1 MRHTKYYGINIVIF
15 LVTIGVFIRILKE
28 SFIWLST
35 QADISPIFFLCLISI
50 LIVHF
55 IKALR
60 LYFLML
66 ETRLT
71 VTRFL
76 RVYVKT
82 TLVNLVL
89 PFKLGEFFKMY
100 CLGHELNNSK
110 TGILLILVD
119 RYFDTLPLMILI
131 LGFTLLGQGDLKGIV
146 VILIGFLTVVTIAYA
161 MFPSTFA
168 YMNRFLIMNTHSE
181 RGLMSLELLR
191 KMRYWYSYI
200 QELVKGRE
208 LILLVLSSLSWAME
222 YIALYS
228 LIRGISHKF
237 SATDFVAYMDSIF
250 MGSISEYINLYVG
263 ISAVILVGVAV
274 TVYGKS
280 FVARKRK
287 RT

>member
-1 MRHTKYYGINIVIF
+1 MKCTKYYGINIVIF
-15 LVTIGVFIRILKE
+15 LVTISIFIKILKE
-28 SFIWLST
+28 GFSWIST
-35 QADISPIFFLCLISI
+35 QAVITPILLLSLASIS
-50 LIVHF
+50 IVHF

-60 LYFLML
+60 LYFIML
-66 ETRLT
+66 EKRLT

-89 PFKLGEFFKMY
+89 PFKSGEFFRMY
-100 CLGHELNNSK
+100 CLGHELKNYK
-110 TGILLILVD
+110 TGFLLILVD
-119 RYFDTLPLMILI
+119 RYFDTIPLVILM

-146 VILIGFLTVVTIAYA
+146 VILIGFLTVVTITYA
-161 MFPSTFA
+161 IFPSTFA
-168 YMNRFLIMNTHSE
+168 YINRFLIINTHSE

-208 LILLVLSSLSWAME
+208 LILLILSSLSWAMQ

-228 LIRGISHKF
+228 LIKGIGHTF
-237 SATDFVAYMDSIF
+237 SAIDFIAYIDSIF

-263 ISAVILVGVAV
+263 ISVAILVGIAV
-274 TVYGKS
+274 GVYGKS
-280 FVARKRK
+280 FIVRKRK
-287 RT
+287 